1 MQWSPAGLSEHCLL
15 LAWWLW
21 SAKRFLLRLRTGGY
35 GLPNAYAVVSRDV
48 NGVRSWWS
56 EGRTGASGRCCVVD
70 MWCAQP
76 APLGYSPVVSLHVI
90 RMSQLLRSR
99 LCIEDRAQKLR
110 IQHNHPPGD
119 EHCIAKA

>member
-1 MQWSPAGLSEHCLL
+1 MQWDPAGLYEHCLL

-21 SAKRFLLRLRTGGY
+21 SAKRFLLRLCC
-35 GLPNAYAVVSRDV
+35 DV
-48 NGVRSWWS
+48 NGVRTWWS
-56 EGRTGASGRCCVVD
+56 EGRTGASGRRCVVD

-90 RMSQLLRSR
+90 RMSQLLRRR